1 MYENCSSVLF
11 WFPPHLLHIYICKEL
26 DTTERLYLLTYI
38 YIYIYIYT
46 HTHIY
51 MCVYMYIFIY
61 FIILTI
67 LGFHCCM
74 WFFSSCAE
82 KGLLSNCGPLASHWD
97 DFSCCEAQSLGTR
110 ASIVVVHGL
119 SCSMS
124 CEIFP
129 EQGSNLCPLHWQTD
143 S

>member
-38 YIYIYIYT
+38 YIYIYTHT

-74 WFFSSCAE
+74 WFFSGCAE

>member
-1 MYENCSSVLF
+1 MCMRIVLLYCF
-11 WFPPHLLHIYICKEL
+11 GSLHICYIYIYIYAKSW
-26 DTTERLYLLTYI
+26 TRLSDFTYLLT
-38 YIYIYIYT
+38 YIYIYT

-51 MCVYMYIFIY
+51 VCIYIFIY

-67 LGFHCCM
+67 LGFHCRM
-74 WFFSSCAE
+74 WFFSSCGE

-119 SCSMS
+119 SCSIS